1 MPKITK
7 DKRTLI
13 ILLSIFI
20 FAIIVRFINF
30 GESLYFGYDEARDA
44 FDSQNIYLLGDIKL
58 SGPPASAFKGIN
70 HGPIYL
76 YFIGPLFLLG
86 GGNPYFVS
94 AIFRIINALGIIPV
108 YFVTNLYFGRIA
120 GIISAFLFAVS
131 FEQHQYAIFTGN
143 PSLSNLFWII
153 LFLGAG
159 IVYKYKEKRKL
170 GLFLMFFGATAI
182 FQFDLILAYSLIAL
196 VLLLL
201 LLRNNLKGIAKKD
214 WLKITFLG
222 FLPAYSYLLAE
233 IRNNFLGVKTLG
245 KVVFSGVSSLTAGE
259 NPYLIFFNNFVGL
272 FEDNVFSLFQN
283 TSVHFIF
290 FLVLIGFLLIKAKN
304 KFSTYFVLVWIL
316 IIFSLLITRGFMPYY
331 SYAGVGI
338 GVIVGVSFLLNEV
351 YKKTKIL
358 ALIILMLI
366 LFSNLTRIIDQSQK
380 ALVVDIKA
388 QPGMKLSDEID
399 IVNKTYEYAGREGF
413 TIRTTSMPYK
423 IQTVWAYLYQQY
435 GFTKYGYLPYFET
448 GNIEGF
454 PGKLPTPKKGTTCT
468 RFLIREPV
476 RGIPVGLINSDV
488 KEENLFSKVVKE
500 EKIGDFLLQTRKAK
514 DEICHTEKGSF

>member
-182 FQFDLILAYSLIAL
+182 FQFDLILASSLIAL
-196 VLLLL
+196 LLQLL
-201 LLRNNLKGIAKKD
+201 KKD
-214 WLKITFLG
+214 SPL
-222 FLPAYSYLLAE
+222 
-233 IRNNFLGVKTLG
+233 
-245 KVVFSGVSSLTAGE
+245 
-259 NPYLIFFNNFVGL
+259 
-272 FEDNVFSLFQN
+272 
-283 TSVHFIF
+283 
-290 FLVLIGFLLIKAKN
+290 
-304 KFSTYFVLVWIL
+304 
-316 IIFSLLITRGFMPYY
+316 
-331 SYAGVGI
+331 
-338 GVIVGVSFLLNEV
+338 
-351 YKKTKIL
+351 
-358 ALIILMLI
+358 
-366 LFSNLTRIIDQSQK
+366 
-380 ALVVDIKA
+380 
-388 QPGMKLSDEID
+388 
-399 IVNKTYEYAGREGF
+399 
-413 TIRTTSMPYK
+413 
-423 IQTVWAYLYQQY
+423 
-435 GFTKYGYLPYFET
+435 
-448 GNIEGF
+448 
-454 PGKLPTPKKGTTCT
+454 
-468 RFLIREPV
+468 
-476 RGIPVGLINSDV
+476 
-488 KEENLFSKVVKE
+488 
-500 EKIGDFLLQTRKAK
+500 
-514 DEICHTEKGSF
+514 